1 MYVQEGTSYYSLT
14 CQSVCMYISLPLRK
28 AELFEKYYIQVIFC
42 TMGETEMLRNKEV
55 LSRWPKSTGPAY
67 LGRLLTVMLSFNIG
81 LEHFADQVGFSKS
94 SLYTT
99 EATRKDVI
107 VRALCFCC
115 CTRKWHHISCS
126 SGHMDRTAS
135 SPGRPEPMKRS
146 AEPRTAL
153 KHLFFYVYLLSTYSI
168 LIIF

>member
-1 MYVQEGTSYYSLT
+1 MHIY
-14 CQSVCMYISLPLRK
+14 LPLRK
-28 AELFEKYYIQVIFC
+28 AELFEKYCIQVIFC

-55 LSRWPKSTGPAY
+55 LSRRPKSTGPAY
-67 LGRLLTVMLSFNIG
+67 QHRLLTVMLSFNTG

-99 EATRKDVI
+99 EAIRKDVI
-107 VRALCFCC
+107 VRDLCFCC
-115 CTRKWHHISCS
+115 YTRKRHHISCS

-135 SPGRPEPMKRS
+135 STGRPEPVNRS

-153 KHLFFYVYLLSTYSI
+153 KHLFFYTYLLSTYAI

>member
-1 MYVQEGTSYYSLT
+1 MQEFTSYYSLT
-14 CQSVCMYISLPLRK
+14 CQNVRMYISLPLRK

-81 LEHFADQVGFSKS
+81 LEHFVDQVGFSKS

-99 EATRKDVI
+99 EAIRKDVI
-107 VRALCFCC
+107 VRTLCFCC
-115 CTRKWHHISCS
+115 CTRKWHHISYS
-126 SGHMDRTAS
+126 SGHMDRTAF
-135 SPGRPEPMKRS
+135 SPGWPEPMKRS
-146 AEPRTAL
+146 AETRTAL
-153 KHLFFYVYLLSTYSI
+153 KHLFFYIYLLSTYSI
-168 LIIF
+168 RIIF